1 MTRAYILIGAALLPA
16 ALFARDINLDDIYLR
31 KDSPTARRL
40 PVQKLDAY
48 QSVRAHLVD
57 RGVIFAGWLVGPEL
71 FYIQEAPGLSTN
83 IISTYNADKQRRT
96 EITRIPGV
104 ITAVRPSSDGGFIAI
119 KRLIQRDEIVPGGET
134 VIYSFR
140 TGKTLA
146 FATPTGFLDFDIPEG
161 PASIVYEASE
171 GMVEYHPDTGRRR
184 LVMEK
189 RKYASYVVRG
199 GATVAL
205 LSPGR
210 GHTLLISGGGGNYS
224 ARIFGG
230 PASFAVS
237 GIGSAAETY
246 WLDAH
251 TLAFRGGAP
260 GSYSVQ
266 LYDIR
271 KRSSATLLP
280 SSLNTAIT
288 YSRHSS
294 TLSFLSDQLIC
305 LYDLH
310 SARTLMTGL
319 EGEEVSLS
327 PNGGRFISILNG
339 RLFIVNILGIG
350 RNELL
355 LRRSWSK
362 ILATYRELERE
373 RSHWENEY
381 SLDYI
386 RRKIRLYSS
395 LIDG

>member
-161 PASIVYEASE
+161 AASIVYEASE

-199 GATVAL
+199 
-205 LSPGR
+205 
-210 GHTLLISGGGGNYS
+210 
-224 ARIFGG
+224 
-230 PASFAVS
+230 
-237 GIGSAAETY
+237 
-246 WLDAH
+246 
-251 TLAFRGGAP
+251 
-260 GSYSVQ
+260 
-266 LYDIR
+266 
-271 KRSSATLLP
+271 
-280 SSLNTAIT
+280 
-288 YSRHSS
+288 
-294 TLSFLSDQLIC
+294 
-305 LYDLH
+305 
-310 SARTLMTGL
+310 
-319 EGEEVSLS
+319 
-327 PNGGRFISILNG
+327 
-339 RLFIVNILGIG
+339 
-350 RNELL
+350 
-355 LRRSWSK
+355 
-362 ILATYRELERE
+362 
-373 RSHWENEY
+373 
-381 SLDYI
+381 
-386 RRKIRLYSS
+386 
-395 LIDG
+395 